1 MNTFKTYDTDNDGM
15 LTSQEFLKSLTRS
28 KIFVKKE
35 DIDAIYNMI
44 DEERRDNISYR
55 EITDVLYGR
64 KNLDTI
70 NLIKQQRIKDGR
82 ATGLT
87 EDEIKAT
94 EKVSA
99 QPTADTA
106 ALTGPFS
113 DMTSVQ
119 RRSDIDKPDR
129 PKLIDDSEHEKNQQ
143 EIKEAFLLKAS
154 GFEDLCSNMGLVKPG
169 NQGKITFEDFNKA
182 VSHYLPGRF
191 SSYQIKFVFQNNAIY
206 AEGAERSEVEKAHIP
221 VTRFKDL
228 FYPQNLAFEPEY
240 KKEID

>member
-1 MNTFKTYDTDNDGM
+1 MGKEEAKRLEKEKTGLEELKKIQQAQKDKEELEICKKEAIEFTEVLTRVRNKFEQAGGELPLMSTFKTYDTDNDGL
-15 LTSQEFLKSLTRS
+15 LTSAEFLKALTRS

-64 KNLDTI
+64 KQLDTV

-87 EDEIKAT
+87 SDEIKAT

-113 DMTSVQ
+113 DMTSVL
-119 RRSDIDKPDR
+119 RRSDIDKPD
-129 PKLIDDSEHEKNQQ
+129 KVKFVDDSEHVKNQ
-143 EIKEAFLLKAS
+143 
-154 GFEDLCSNMGLVKPG
+154 
-169 NQGKITFEDFNKA
+169 
-182 VSHYLPGRF
+182 
-191 SSYQIKFVFQNNAIY
+191 
-206 AEGAERSEVEKAHIP
+206 
-221 VTRFKDL
+221 
-228 FYPQNLAFEPEY
+228 
-240 KKEID
+240 

>member
-1 MNTFKTYDTDNDGM
+1 MGKEEAKRLEKEKTGLEELKKIQQAQKDKEELEICKKEAIEFTEVLTRVRNKFEQAGGELPLMSTFKTYDTDNDGL
-15 LTSQEFLKSLTRS
+15 LTSAEFLKALTRS

-35 DIDAIYNMI
+35 DIDAIYSMI

-64 KNLDTI
+64 KQLDTV

-87 EDEIKAT
+87 SDEIKAT

-113 DMTSVQ
+113 DMTSVL
-119 RRSDIDKPDR
+119 RRSDIDKPD
-129 PKLIDDSEHEKNQQ
+129 KVKFVDDSEHVKNQ
-143 EIKEAFLLKAS
+143 
-154 GFEDLCSNMGLVKPG
+154 
-169 NQGKITFEDFNKA
+169 
-182 VSHYLPGRF
+182 
-191 SSYQIKFVFQNNAIY
+191 
-206 AEGAERSEVEKAHIP
+206 
-221 VTRFKDL
+221 
-228 FYPQNLAFEPEY
+228 
-240 KKEID
+240 

>member
-1 MNTFKTYDTDNDGM
+1 MGKEEAKRLEKEKTGLEELKKIQQAQKDKEELEICRKEAIEFTEVLTRVRNKFEQAGGELPLMSTFKTYDTDNDGL
-15 LTSQEFLKSLTRS
+15 LTSAEFLKALTRS

-64 KNLDTI
+64 KQLDTV

-87 EDEIKAT
+87 SDEIKAT

-113 DMTSVQ
+113 DMTSVL
-119 RRSDIDKPDR
+119 RRSDIDKPD
-129 PKLIDDSEHEKNQQ
+129 KVKFVDDSEHVKNQ
-143 EIKEAFLLKAS
+143 
-154 GFEDLCSNMGLVKPG
+154 
-169 NQGKITFEDFNKA
+169 
-182 VSHYLPGRF
+182 
-191 SSYQIKFVFQNNAIY
+191 
-206 AEGAERSEVEKAHIP
+206 
-221 VTRFKDL
+221 
-228 FYPQNLAFEPEY
+228 
-240 KKEID
+240 